1 MLKHKLAASILKHM
15 LAKAENLWFKS
26 QQLRSVLLHLV
37 EASGFEP
44 LSENNVTIAST
55 SIVVVFGSRL
65 AERPTT
71 GNPLDQPDYLRHLSP
86 GGEQMPH
93 PTNK

>member
-1 MLKHKLAASILKHM
+1 MVKVTPITVSFFI
-15 LAKAENLWFKS
+15 
-26 QQLRSVLLHLV
+26 VLV

-55 SIVVVFGSRL
+55 SIVVEFESRL
-65 AERPTT
+65 MERPTT

-93 PTNK
+93 PTKVEPYSINMGD